1 MVVQEVDLV
10 DIEAKD
16 YLLGITLLTGRTVHY
31 LVIWGVNAK
40 ISRSVVMGCH
50 KGMTGEVFR
59 WINVFRRQIFGS
71 KKSVI

>member
-16 YLLGITLLTGRTVHY
+16 YLLGVTLLTRKTVYY

-40 ISRSVVMGCH
+40 ISRSMVDLVLWGVTRAWQ
-50 KGMTGEVFR
+50 G
-59 WINVFRRQIFGS
+59 
-71 KKSVI
+71 KSLGG